1 MKFLAI
7 FGLIFALLGLT
18 LALKD
23 PDCGL
28 DAGVDGNGLIKCA
41 AFVPSWTYQADS
53 NECTEFVFGGC
64 GGNANRFVTQAE
76 CEEKC
81 KE

>member
-7 FGLIFALLGLT
+7 FGLIFAMLGLT

-23 PDCGL
+23 PICEL
-28 DAGVDGNGLIKCA
+28 EAGVDGNGLIKCA
-41 AFVPSWTYQADS
+41 AFMPKWSYYADS
-53 NECTEFVFGGC
+53 NQCSEFVYGGC
-64 GGNANRFVTQAE
+64 GGNDNKFGSQAE